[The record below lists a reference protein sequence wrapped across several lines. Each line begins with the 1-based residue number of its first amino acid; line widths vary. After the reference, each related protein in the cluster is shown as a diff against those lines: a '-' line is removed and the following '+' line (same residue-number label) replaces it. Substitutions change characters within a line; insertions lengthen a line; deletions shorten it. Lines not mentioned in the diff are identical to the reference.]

1 MLIILRCSMWPGRME
16 SQGEATVNEIEDQE
30 RRISGGETPQLRRGY
45 DGAGQQLRRAAAEE
59 EEAGDRVSPMAE
71 FGRERL
77 QLTPIGRSLSRF
89 PGASQPSLS
98 HPESAR
104 DTQIVYLDR
113 DLRLPSLS
121 ASVV

>member
-1 MLIILRCSMWPGRME
+1 ME
-16 SQGEATVNEIEDQE
+16 SQGEATAKAIEDQE

-59 EEAGDRVSPMAE
+59 KELGIAFLRWQSLAE
-71 FGRERL
+71 SVCE
-77 QLTPIGRSLSRF
+77 LTPIGRSLSRF

>member
-1 MLIILRCSMWPGRME
+1 MLIILRCSMWPGQME

-45 DGAGQQLRRAAAEE
+45 DGARQQQQRRAAAE

-77 QLTPIGRSLSRF
+77 
-89 PGASQPSLS
+89 
-98 HPESAR
+98 
-104 DTQIVYLDR
+104 
-113 DLRLPSLS
+113 
-121 ASVV
+121 

>member
-1 MLIILRCSMWPGRME
+1 MWPGQME

-45 DGAGQQLRRAAAEE
+45 DDGAGQQQRRAAAEE
-59 EEAGDRVSPMAE
+59 EELGIAFLRWQSLAE
-71 FGRERL
+71 SVCE
-77 QLTPIGRSLSRF
+77 LTPIGRSLSRF